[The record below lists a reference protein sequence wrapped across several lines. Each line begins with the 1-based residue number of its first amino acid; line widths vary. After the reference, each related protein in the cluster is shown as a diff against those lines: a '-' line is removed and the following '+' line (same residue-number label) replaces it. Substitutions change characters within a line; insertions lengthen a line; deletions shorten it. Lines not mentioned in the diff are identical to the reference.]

1 MICVIGE
8 ITNLSIAVY
17 ADWPRGFNRKNN
29 QSGAL
34 DLKEAT
40 RF

>member
-17 ADWPRGFNRKNN
+17 ADWPAFFNRKNH

-34 DLKEAT
+34 HFEETILV
-40 RF
+40 